1 MRDMELNNPDS
12 INLEG
17 DLNIL
22 SKSVN
27 PVRLKNN
34 PVGIDEETAIKSQ
47 QIQSKLDSIKALE
60 NNISYLYYLLNIQ

>member
-34 PVGIDEETAIKSQ
+34 PVGIDEETAYSLY
-47 QIQSKLDSIKALE
+47 SKILV
-60 NNISYLYYLLNIQ
+60 N